1 MSFIYLPEI
10 SDGYKKKKKRRNR
23 NRKSA
28 SEKITTTRL
37 SSSHKVMLV
46 EITIV

>member
-10 SDGYKKKKKRRNR
+10 CDGYKKKKKRRNWD
-23 NRKSA
+23 RKSA

-37 SSSHKVMLV
+37 SSSYKVMLV
-46 EITIV
+46 EMTVV

>member
-23 NRKSA
+23 DRKSA
-28 SEKITTTRL
+28 KSVK
-37 SSSHKVMLV
+37 K
-46 EITIV
+46 

>member
-23 NRKSA
+23 DRKSA